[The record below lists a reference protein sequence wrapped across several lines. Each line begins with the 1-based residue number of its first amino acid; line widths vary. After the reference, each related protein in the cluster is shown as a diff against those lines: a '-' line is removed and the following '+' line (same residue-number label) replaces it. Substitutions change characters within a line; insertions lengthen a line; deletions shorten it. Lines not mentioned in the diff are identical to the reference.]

1 MVLRNQASLSH
12 DGRSYGV
19 SCQGWTGDEL
29 AIGNDD
35 LTGDDSQRSGWCKVN
50 HRIEENA
57 VTVRDTDGI
66 FLLL

>member
-29 AIGNDD
+29 AIGDDD
-35 LTGDDSQRSGWCKVN
+35 LTGDDSQRSGCAK
-50 HRIEENA
+50 
-57 VTVRDTDGI
+57 
-66 FLLL
+66 